1 VSIGNR
7 VCKNSGLKEL
17 CQLLSQFLL

>member
-1 VSIGNR
+1 VSIGHR

>member
-1 VSIGNR
+1 VSIGHR

-17 CQLLSQFLL
+17 CQHLSCFLL

>member
-1 VSIGNR
+1 VSIGHR

-17 CQLLSQFLL
+17 CQHLSQFLL